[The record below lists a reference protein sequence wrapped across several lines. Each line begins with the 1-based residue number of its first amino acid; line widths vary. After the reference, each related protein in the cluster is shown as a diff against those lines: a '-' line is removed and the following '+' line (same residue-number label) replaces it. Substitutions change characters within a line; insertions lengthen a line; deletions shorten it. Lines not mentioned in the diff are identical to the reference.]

1 MIADNIK
8 SLRDKIAE
16 KCIKVNRNP
25 GDIKIIAVSK
35 FFGVND
41 ILEALKSDMHD
52 FGENKA
58 QELDS
63 KFAQLGNKVTWH
75 FVGHLQRNKVR
86 LAVNCADYI
95 HSVDSLQIAID
106 INKWAEKLNKIQ
118 KILLQVKTSDEETK
132 SGLSDESELTNIARY
147 CMELKNIELTGLMT
161 IAPLTDNQNLIRK
174 SFKYLSN
181 LRVNLKSN
189 GIFLSELSMGMTDDF
204 DIAIEEGATML
215 RIGTA
220 IFGERNY
227 SNNRNEL

>member
-8 SLRDKIAE
+8 SLRDRIAE

-25 GDIKIIAVSK
+25 EEIKIIAVSK
-35 FFGVND
+35 NFGVNE
-41 ILEALKSDMHD
+41 ILEALKEGIHD

-86 LAVNCADYI
+86 FAVSSADYI
-95 HSVDSLQIAID
+95 HSVDSLRIAMD
-106 INKWAEKLNKIQ
+106 INKRAEELNKVQ
-118 KILLQVKTSDEETK
+118 KILLQVKTSNEETK
-132 SGLSDESELTNIARY
+132 SGISDESEIIEIAG
-147 CMELKNIELTGLMT
+147 CCSEFKNTELTGLMT
-161 IAPLTDNQNLIRK
+161 ISPLTDDQNLIRK

-181 LRVNLKSN
+181 LRDNLKSN
-189 GIFLSELSMGMTDDF
+189 GIFLNELSMGMTDDF

-220 IFGERNY
+220 IFGERDY
-227 SNNRNEL
+227 SNKMDKL

>member
-8 SLRDKIAE
+8 SLCDKIAE

-25 GDIKIIAVSK
+25 GEIKIIAVSK
-35 FFGVND
+35 NFGVNE

-63 KFAQLGNKVTWH
+63 KFAHLGNKLTWH
-75 FVGHLQRNKVR
+75 FIGHLQRNKVK

-95 HSVDSLQIAID
+95 HSVDSMEIAAE
-106 INKWAEKLNKIQ
+106 INKQAEKLNKIQ
-118 KILLQVKTSDEETK
+118 KILLQVKTSDEVTK
-132 SGLSDESELTNIARY
+132 SGISDESEIIDIAHQ
-147 CMELKNIELTGLMT
+147 CMEFKNTELTGLMT
-161 IAPLTDNQNLIRK
+161 IAPFTNDQNLIRK

-181 LRVNLKSN
+181 LKANFNSD
-189 GIFLSELSMGMTDDF
+189 GIFFNELSMGMTDDF
-204 DIAIEEGATML
+204 EIAIEEGATML

-220 IFGERNY
+220 IFGERDY
-227 SNNRNEL
+227 SNNMDAL

>member
-1 MIADNIK
+1 MITDNIK
-8 SLRDKIAE
+8 SVRDKIAE
-16 KCIKVNRNP
+16 TCIKVNRNP

-35 FFGVND
+35 NFGVNE
-41 ILEALKSDMHD
+41 ILEALNAGMHD

-58 QELDS
+58 QDLDS
-63 KFAQLGNKVTWH
+63 KFAQLGNKVNWH
-75 FVGHLQRNKVR
+75 FIGHLQRNKVR
-86 LAVNCADYI
+86 FAVNSADYI

-106 INKWAEKLNKIQ
+106 INKRAESLNKIQ

-132 SGLSDESELTNIARY
+132 SGISDENGIMDLAHKCLEF
-147 CMELKNIELTGLMT
+147 KNIGLTGLMT
-161 IAPLTDNQNLIRK
+161 IAPLTKDSNLIRK

-181 LRVNLKSN
+181 LKANLKSN
-189 GIFLSELSMGMTDDF
+189 GIFLNELSMGMTDDF

-227 SNNRNEL
+227 SNKTGVL